1 MVQGSGFVV
10 QGSVFT
16 SPGSECRVQVAGIRV
31 KGSGLRV
38 SPVRFG
44 SVWSS
49 SVQSGLVRF
58 GLV

>member
-1 MVQGSGFVV
+1 
-10 QGSVFT
+10 VFT
-16 SPGSECRVQVAGIRV
+16 GPGSECRVQGAGIKV

-38 SPVRFG
+38 SPVLFG
-44 SVWSS
+44 SVWSN